1 MPQSKTSPNKQK
13 TALSQYLHEIKNLEP
28 LSNEEEVMRLY
39 YGLDGDDP
47 KNLEEIGRIMG
58 LTGERIRQVKKR
70 GLQRLR
76 HSTRSQLLKIYLK

>member
-1 MPQSKTSPNKQK
+1 MPQSKASPTKQK
-13 TALSQYLHEIKNLEP
+13 TALSQYLHEIKNLDP
-28 LSNEEEVMRLY
+28 LSNEEVMRLY

-47 KNLEEIGRIMG
+47 KNLEEIGRIIG
-58 LTGERIRQVKKR
+58 LTGERIRQIKIR

>member
-1 MPQSKTSPNKQK
+1 LPQSKSFSPKQK
-13 TALSQYLHEIKNLEP
+13 TALSQYLHEIKSLEP

-47 KNLEEIGRIMG
+47 INLEEIGRIMG
-58 LTGERIRQVKKR
+58 LTGERIRQIKKR

>member
-1 MPQSKTSPNKQK
+1 
-13 TALSQYLHEIKNLEP
+13 
-28 LSNEEEVMRLY
+28 MRLY